1 MLGRLAGCCTM
12 FLFAVSCKVG
22 ALEDNTNFY
31 CHFQP
36 IIQIKRH
43 LLIKSVNHFAKNSEK
58 NYVRKCQQRFH
69 VLNHVFKFLRYKL
82 DSAVST
88 FQLNFY

>member
-31 CHFQP
+31 CYFQP

-58 NYVRKCQQRFH
+58 SYVRKFQQRLH
-69 VLNHVFKFLRYKL
+69 VFNHVFNFLRYKL
-82 DSAVST
+82 DSVFST
-88 FQLNFY
+88 F